1 MTDTFTVRLPRWP
14 IARLFGRNPLVRT
27 SDRVQALV
35 WVLAVVMSLLSVP
48 IAAAVGTAV
57 HDSNRQIYAEQA
69 RTRHSVTATVTD
81 HNAAQQ
87 VVLTDTTTV
96 AVQWSAAGAEHT
108 GAVEAAPT
116 AQSGDLVEIWVD
128 DNGAQVGKPTPTT
141 RAAVEAVMAALAIW
155 FCTAAAAATIYVG
168 TRIACTRTRF
178 TEWQHDLDNLVDHGD
193 GYTTSQP

>member
-1 MTDTFTVRLPRWP
+1 MMDTSVRLGRWP

-35 WVLAVVMSLLSVP
+35 LVLAVVMPLLSVP

-81 HNAAQQ
+81 HDAAQQ
-87 VVLTDTTTV
+87 VLLTETTTV
-96 AVQWSAAGAEHT
+96 AAQWSAAGAEHT
-108 GAVEAAPT
+108 GTVEAAST
-116 AQSGDLVEIWVD
+116 AKSGDLVEIWVD
-128 DNGAQVGKPTPTT
+128 ENGAQVGKPAPTT

-155 FCTAAAAATIYVG
+155 FCVVAAAVTLCVG
-168 TRIACTRTRF
+168 TRTVCTRIRF